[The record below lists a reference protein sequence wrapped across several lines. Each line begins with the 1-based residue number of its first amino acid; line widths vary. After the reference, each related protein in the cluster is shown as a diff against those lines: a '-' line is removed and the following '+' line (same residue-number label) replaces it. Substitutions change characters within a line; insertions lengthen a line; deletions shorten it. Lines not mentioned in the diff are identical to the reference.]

1 MKLPTLRSRRVLAGG
16 VAIAA
21 SVAAVSGLL
30 LNQVA
35 FASTTHASGGH
46 GGSAKGLGQLS
57 GFLSPD
63 KFTLGSAIDI
73 NLSNETAR
81 LPIYQGTAYAGTP
94 QAETVWYLLLDAS
107 DSGLAD
113 DLGVNSRPSWPTCP
127 SSAPPAC
134 SM

>member
-1 MKLPTLRSRRVLAGG
+1 MKRPTLRSRRVVAGG

-21 SVAAVSGLL
+21 SVAAASGLL

-57 GFLSPD
+57 GLLSPD

-73 NLSNETAR
+73 NLTNETAPPHLPRHR
-81 LPIYQGTAYAGTP
+81 LRRDTAGR
-94 QAETVWYLLLDAS
+94 
-107 DSGLAD
+107 
-113 DLGVNSRPSWPTCP
+113 NSVVS
-127 SSAPPAC
+127 PARRLRLRTG
-134 SM
+134 